1 MKNTLRGMVDFL
13 NRELDIIVI
22 VVLLRHFFDH
32 QVFSPFQSYHFVKI
46 ISVLNQYR
54 SMYNKEIQHALDY
67 HEVTKHSE
75 VGLMTSRHYLDYD
88 NRPMPFKVY
97 LEQSQYPLTNNF
109 PIPDLDSIASISTVK
124 PPVKYESIKNKR
136 SFSVADLSEILF
148 FSAGITRV
156 MSYSYGTYF
165 MRAASATGAL
175 YPIELYVVCGDITP
189 ELKAGVYHFGPAD
202 FSLTQ
207 LRSGDYRHALA
218 STAMARRE
226 YETIVT
232 SPLSIIFSSFA
243 WRNSWKYQARSYR
256 HWFWDCG
263 VIIANFLATTASME
277 LPTKLIM
284 GYIDDIVDRLLRL
297 QPLKE
302 ASIVIAPIGIGYCP
316 KPDSNTD
323 NNIQKEIA
331 DLPIPQ
337 VVPMS
342 QGREIDYPDIWKA
355 NQNSKLI
362 DREDVESWIDIDP
375 YSIIADESVQAG
387 HRNTSS
393 ISKQSTEQRDQ
404 KFEAQDSSQV
414 ILSRKEMA
422 DLTVPTIGM
431 TIGEAILR
439 RGSTRR
445 FDKHASISL
454 PTLFSILDSSTRG
467 VPLDVFAGKEGMA
480 SSVIDA
486 YLISN
491 NVDGLEPGAY
501 FFNRTLKA
509 LDLLKRNAS
518 RQISGY
524 LCLGQPLFSDASAVI
539 FLMADLNKVLDKLGN
554 RGYRVAQ
561 LEAGIVAGKIY
572 LSSYAHTIGASGT
585 TFFDDA
591 STEFFAPHSANK
603 STMIAVGV
611 GVPAYKARHGT
622 VLPIRLTKEQLINLQ
637 YT

>member
-1 MKNTLRGMVDFL
+1 
-13 NRELDIIVI
+13 
-22 VVLLRHFFDH
+22 
-32 QVFSPFQSYHFVKI
+32 
-46 ISVLNQYR
+46 
-54 SMYNKEIQHALDY
+54 MYNKEIQHALDY

-75 VGLMTSRHYLDYD
+75 VSLMTSRHYLDYD

-124 PPVKYESIKNKR
+124 PPVKYETIKNKR
-136 SFSVADLSEILF
+136 SVSVADLSEILF

-156 MSYSYGTYF
+156 MNYSYGTYF

-175 YPIELYVVCGDITP
+175 YPIELYIVCGDITP

-202 FSLTQ
+202 FTLTQ

-218 STAMARRE
+218 STALSNRE

-263 VIIANFLATTASME
+263 VIIANFLATAASME

-302 ASIVIAPIGIGYCP
+302 ASIVIAPIGIGYYP

-331 DLPIPQ
+331 DLPIPK
-337 VVPMS
+337 VVPVS
-342 QGREIDYPDIWKA
+342 LGREIDYPDIWKA
-355 NQNSKLI
+355 NQSSKLI

-375 YSIIADESVQAG
+375 HSTIADESVQTG
-387 HRNTSS
+387 HNNISS
-393 ISKQSTEQRDQ
+393 ISKQNTEQRDQ
-404 KFEAQDSSQV
+404 RFEEENRSQPV
-414 ILSRKEMA
+414 LSRKVLA
-422 DLTVPTIGM
+422 GLTGPTTGM

-445 FDKHASISL
+445 FDKHAAISL
-454 PTLFSILDSSTRG
+454 PTLFSILDSSTTG
-467 VPLDVFAGKEGMA
+467 VPLDAFAAKEGIA
-480 SSVIDA
+480 SVIDA

-539 FLMADLNKVLDKLGN
+539 FLMADLNKVLNKFGN

-561 LEAGIVAGKIY
+561 LEAGIIAGKIY
-572 LSSYAHTIGASGT
+572 LSSYAHSIGASGT

-591 STEFFAPHSANK
+591 STEFFAPHSVNK
-603 STMIAVGV
+603 NTMIAVGI
-611 GVPAYKARHGT
+611 GVPAYKARPGT
-622 VLPIRLTKEQLINLQ
+622 VLPAKLTKEQLINLQ